1 MRQPKR
7 KPKGFLVLLCFLVAS
22 TLERGTFGL
31 LALAGIASFHA
42 DLSREALAF
51 LIIDTFCS
59 LTVDAAAC
67 GCLSIYIAVE
77 ISLALLETVAAGFFR
92 TLC

>member
-7 KPKGFLVLLCFLVAS
+7 KPEGFLFLLCFLVAS

-42 DLSREALAF
+42 DLSRVALAF

-77 ISLALLETVAAGFFR
+77 LSLALLETVAAGFFR

>member
-7 KPKGFLVLLCFLVAS
+7 KPEGFLFLLCLLVAS

-42 DLSREALAF
+42 DLSCVALAF
-51 LIIDTFCS
+51 LIVNTFGS
-59 LTVDAAAC
+59 LAVDAAAC
-67 GCLSIYIAVE
+67 RCLSIHITVG
-77 ISLALLETVAAGFFR
+77 ITLALLKTVAACFF
-92 TLC
+92 

>member
-7 KPKGFLVLLCFLVAS
+7 KPEGFLFLLCFLIAS

-42 DLSREALAF
+42 DLSCVALAF
-51 LIIDTFCS
+51 LIVNTFGS
-59 LTVDAAAC
+59 LAVDAAAC
-67 GCLSIYIAVE
+67 RCLSIHITVG
-77 ISLALLETVAAGFFR
+77 ITLALLKAVAACFF
-92 TLC
+92 

>member
-7 KPKGFLVLLCFLVAS
+7 KPEGFLFLLCVLVAS

-42 DLSREALAF
+42 DLSCVALAF
-51 LIIDTFCS
+51 LIVNTFGS
-59 LTVDAAAC
+59 LAVDAAAC
-67 GCLSIYIAVE
+67 RCLSIHIPVG
-77 ISLALLETVAAGFFR
+77 ITLALLKAVAACFF
-92 TLC
+92 